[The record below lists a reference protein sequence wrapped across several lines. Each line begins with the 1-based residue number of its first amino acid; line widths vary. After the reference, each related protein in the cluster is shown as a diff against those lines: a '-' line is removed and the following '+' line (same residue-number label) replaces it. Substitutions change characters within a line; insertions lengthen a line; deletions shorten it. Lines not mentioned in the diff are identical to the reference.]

1 MSSNKF
7 KFDFCIKEDKQGGKS
22 LGKFKNID
30 KKGLERILRK
40 YEL

>member
-1 MSSNKF
+1 MSNKF

-22 LGKFKNID
+22 LGKFKNMD
-30 KKGLERILRK
+30 EKALRKVLRK